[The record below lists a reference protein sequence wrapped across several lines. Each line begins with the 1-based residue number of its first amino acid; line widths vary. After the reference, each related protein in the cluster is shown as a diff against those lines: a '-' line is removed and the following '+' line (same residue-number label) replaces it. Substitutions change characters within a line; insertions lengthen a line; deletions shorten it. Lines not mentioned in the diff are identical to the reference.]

1 MAVRYDKYRV
11 IVPAR
16 QTTYIGG
23 IDSLESISGLL
34 KLLQIR
40 APYCKALYT
49 STCVRF
55 PGILNSSRL
64 GSMKEVIKCVVCTSV
79 TYENTVS

>member
-1 MAVRYDKYRV
+1 M
-11 IVPAR
+11 PAR
-16 QTTYIGG
+16 QATKAGG
-23 IDSLESISGLL
+23 IDFLESIPVLL

-40 APYCKALYT
+40 TPYCKALYT
-49 STCVRF
+49 STFVSF
-55 PGILNSSRL
+55 AGILYSIRL